1 MTVGNHPA
9 QLHAPSSALP
19 ITRRAFVSAGATLTG
34 TGLLTGSLLGGAKAV
49 FAQEAPAAS
58 NALTLAVVDFQPAWG
73 DVSTNVESMKD
84 LVAEAVGQGA
94 QLILFPEMCVTGYV
108 SSDDEADDDSR
119 MCIEAA
125 EGPDGATAAEFAQLA
140 ADNGIW
146 IVYGGTEPVEGDDAH
161 AYNSAF
167 VCTWGSYAS
176 DPEAIDLVTA
186 EIDYSD
192 L

>member
-1 MTVGNHPA
+1 MSPTHRLR
-9 QLHAPSSALP
+9 Q
-19 ITRRAFVSAGATLTG
+19 RR
-34 TGLLTGSLLGGAKAV
+34 
-49 FAQEAPAAS
+49 
-58 NALTLAVVDFQPAWG
+58 
-73 DVSTNVESMKD
+73 
-84 LVAEAVGQGA
+84 EAVSQGA

-108 SSDDEADDDSR
+108 SSDDETDDDSR

-125 EGPDGATAAEFAQLA
+125 EGP
-140 ADNGIW
+140 
-146 IVYGGTEPVEGDDAH
+146 DAH